1 MTRDAQNPP
10 LRIAHMPAVRL
21 AGLAAR
27 YPATP
32 EAMRLLGAQWQQFS
46 RGPGG
51 RIMHA
56 GATMYGVHIGLF
68 GDSGEDE
75 YFSGVEIDER
85 QQVPDG
91 LMERVLPAVTCAV
104 AGHEGTVGEISH
116 ATSHLLREVIP
127 AANRRLAANRP
138 FDLIERYGKDF
149 DPVSARG
156 GIQLII
162 PVED

>member
-1 MTRDAQNPP
+1 MTKHPQTPP
-10 LRIAHMPAVRL
+10 LQIAHMPAIRL
-21 AGLAAR
+21 AGLIAR

-46 RGPGG
+46 RSSGG
-51 RIMHA
+51 RIMDA
-56 GATMYGVHIGLF
+56 GAAMYGVHVGLF
-68 GDSGEDE
+68 GDGGEDE
-75 YFSGVEIDER
+75 YFSGVEISER
-85 QQVPDG
+85 QQVPEG
-91 LMERVLPAVTCAV
+91 LIERRLPAVTCAV
-104 AGHEGTVGEISH
+104 ADHEGTVGEISH
-116 ATSHLLREVIP
+116 ATSHLLRDAIP
-127 AANRRLAANRP
+127 VANRRLAANRP